1 VSARATAAP
10 GTLRKPVRTAASG
23 RFASLP
29 NGLVVGVVG
38 LLLCGVVFLQVA
50 ALRANMAAG
59 DVRRDVRAVQSET
72 ANLQAAT
79 ERKRADGR
87 IERAAERYGMIRPPI
102 DAVRTVRVPRSTA
115 P

>member
-1 VSARATAAP
+1 M
-10 GTLRKPVRTAASG
+10 
-23 RFASLP
+23 
-29 NGLVVGVVG
+29 VGVVG

-50 ALRANMAAG
+50 ALRANMDAG

-72 ANLQAAT
+72 ANLRAAI

-102 DAVRTVRVPRSTA
+102 DAVRTIRVPRTRAVSARRPASAAA
-115 P
+115 PSGEASRRRRAASAS

>member
-1 VSARATAAP
+1 VSARGATA
-10 GTLRKPVRTAASG
+10 GSLRKPVRTAASG
-23 RFASLP
+23 RVASLP
-29 NGLVVGVVG
+29 NGLVVGLVG

-59 DVRRDVRAVQSET
+59 EVRSDVRAVKSET
-72 ANLQAAT
+72 ANLQAAI

-102 DAVRTVRVPRSTA
+102 DAVRTIRVPRPPA

>member
-1 VSARATAAP
+1 VSVRGATA
-10 GTLRKPVRTAASG
+10 GSLRRPIRSAASG

-29 NGLVVGVVG
+29 NGLVVALVGV
-38 LLLCGVVFLQVA
+38 LLCGVVFLQVA

-59 DVRRDVRAVQSET
+59 DVRRDVRAVQSDS
-72 ANLQAAT
+72 ANLRAAI

-87 IERAAERYGMIRPPI
+87 IERAADRYGMIRPPI
-102 DAVRTVRVPRSTA
+102 DAVRTLRVPRTQA

>member
-1 VSARATAAP
+1 VSARGATA
-10 GTLRKPVRTAASG
+10 GNLRKPARTAASG
-23 RFASLP
+23 RVASLP
-29 NGLVVGVVG
+29 NGIVVGLVG

-59 DVRRDVRAVQSET
+59 DVRRDVRAVESES
-72 ANLQAAT
+72 ANLQAAI

-102 DAVRTVRVPRSTA
+102 DAVRTIRVPRTA
-115 P
+115 AP